1 MSIEVRF
8 GIKRGEF
15 SLTID
20 TEIPEHGV
28 TAIFGAS
35 GSGKT
40 TLLRAIAGLEAP
52 ENGYLKVGG
61 VVWQDTNTFLP
72 THERKI
78 GYVFQEPSLFQHL
91 NVQDNIN
98 YGLAR
103 SKRDN
108 TERSLDEAI
117 SLLGIEHLLKR
128 MPWQLSGGEQQR
140 VAIVRALVTDPSMLL
155 LDEPLA
161 ALGDEQKA
169 EILPYLESVYQQ
181 LDIPVLYVSHSRNE
195 VARLADH
202 ILLLNKGTITAYG
215 KVTDIFTSLDLPL
228 AHQAHAE
235 TIIDTTV
242 ISYDAEFGLATLKF
256 SGGQFVVASNPLESQ
271 TNVRLQ
277 ILARDVSVTL
287 EHQKDTSIL
296 NIFPVTIDHLVKESS
311 SQMTLRLLAG
321 KTPLLARVTCRSAQ
335 SLNLKIGD
343 MVYAQVKTVALLR

>member
-1 MSIEVRF
+1 MS
-8 GIKRGEF
+8 K
-15 SLTID
+15 
-20 TEIPEHGV
+20 
-28 TAIFGAS
+28 AQYAS
-35 GSGKT
+35 C
-40 TLLRAIAGLEAP
+40 
-52 ENGYLKVGG
+52 N
-61 VVWQDTNTFLP
+61 
-72 THERKI
+72 
-78 GYVFQEPSLFQHL
+78 
-91 NVQDNIN
+91 
-98 YGLAR
+98 
-103 SKRDN
+103 
-108 TERSLDEAI
+108 
-117 SLLGIEHLLKR
+117 
-128 MPWQLSGGEQQR
+128 
-140 VAIVRALVTDPSMLL
+140 
-155 LDEPLA
+155 
-161 ALGDEQKA
+161 
-169 EILPYLESVYQQ
+169 ESVYQQ

-202 ILLLNKGTITAYG
+202 ILLLDKGTITAYG

-311 SQMTLRLLAG
+311 SQMTLRLLVG